1 MDHEY
6 GVSEYVPIHPNMALL
21 TPPRS
26 GHISDLVPV
35 GRYYILRSYVVVW
48 YLIRGSIL
56 EYWYTVVFRST
67 SLWYHLQYHLY
78 L

>member
-6 GVSEYVPIHPNMALL
+6 GVSEYVPIRPNMALL
-21 TPPRS
+21 TSPRS
-26 GHISDLVPV
+26 GHISDWRPV
-35 GRYYILRSYVVVW
+35 GRYCILRSYVVVW

-56 EYWYTVVFRST
+56 EYWYTVVSRSA
-67 SLWYHLQYHLY
+67 SLWYHLQDHLY